1 MGDGSQC
8 SSPASR
14 SGSRGRS
21 PRTGSEA
28 KSWQPRLVSPT
39 MFGSRAAMPRLSYLA
54 HLATGQP
61 LHLPS
66 AGTVC
71 FAARRAV
78 LFEMK
83 SWSKPNSRNPPPRTP
98 WTTRRFRTSRQISF
112 GFLLEADQEVTP
124 SMPRWQPG
132 SRKTEPAST
141 SLFGEVIA
149 GIVPGATE
157 KSTAI
162 APACQARGT
171 SSIMS
176 AAIPPPTP

>member
-8 SSPASR
+8 SSKRKQRKESEDRQRGQELAAKAGLTYNVR
-14 SGSRGRS
+14 FQSGHAKAKLPCPPGHWAAFTLALGRDS
-21 PRTGSEA
+21 VLRCKACRT
-28 KSWQPRLVSPT
+28 
-39 MFGSRAAMPRLSYLA
+39 
-54 HLATGQP
+54 
-61 LHLPS
+61 
-66 AGTVC
+66 
-71 FAARRAV
+71 
-78 LFEMK
+78 
-83 SWSKPNSRNPPPRTP
+83 PPPRTP
-98 WTTRRFRTSRQISF
+98 WSRQISF

-149 GIVPGATE
+149 GIVPGARE